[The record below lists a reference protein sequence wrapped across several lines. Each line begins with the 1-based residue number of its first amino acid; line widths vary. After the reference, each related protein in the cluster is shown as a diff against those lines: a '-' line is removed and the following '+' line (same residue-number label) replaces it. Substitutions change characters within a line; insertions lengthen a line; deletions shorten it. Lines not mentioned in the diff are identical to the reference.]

1 MVRSAVLN
9 LLREEL
15 GFPVIA
21 WEPSPELDDLNLGP
35 LNLRS
40 VGARA
45 LAPEKLDET
54 SGRGGENGSEV
65 GGREEIGVRLA
76 GGEGEVG
83 IGGVDEIGSGSSGDR
98 IDLSGDSVA
107 TSDDVSLGGSD
118 DDMESMRQMAAR
130 KRDPAQELMAEAII
144 TIAGHNEIEVNS
156 LLVHGL
162 GKPGVMKPIDGW
174 GYGELGSV
182 NGEAAQQAK
191 EELTDALLRSVNR
204 IENAEP
210 LNQALMTE
218 ERSSGKAGTD
228 VSELKGIEAALSGG
242 VQAES
247 GEFVIEGS
255 ENRYSPDGAWSSGLW
270 ASEDEFSE
278 DEDEDEGSSNRPRAE
293 WSSENLPEGFQHMP
307 PELRERQLQ
316 RLKDAERWRQLEE
329 ELYYL
334 GPYGQRLLYTRRK
347 LKNQGRIVVPKDA
360 LLAWVQGKRK
370 HGRQRR
376 GRVTRQTQA
385 S

>member
-1 MVRSAVLN
+1 VVRSAVLN

-21 WEPSPELDDLNLGP
+21 WEPSPELDDLNLTP
-35 LNLRS
+35 LNLQS

-45 LAPEKLDET
+45 LVPEKLDA
-54 SGRGGENGSEV
+54 GGENSSDI
-65 GGREEIGVRLA
+65 GGREEIGVLLA
-76 GGEGEVG
+76 EGEGEVG
-83 IGGVDEIGSGSSGDR
+83 IGGEDGIGSGSSGDQVV
-98 IDLSGDSVA
+98 LGGDSVA

-118 DDMESMRQMAAR
+118 VISDDDVESMRQVAAR
-130 KRDPAQELMAEAII
+130 KRDPAQELMAEAIT
-144 TIAGHNEIEVNS
+144 TIAGHNEVEVNS

-162 GKPGVMKPIDGW
+162 GKPGVMKPVDGW
-174 GYGELGSV
+174 GYGDLGSV

-204 IENAEP
+204 MENAEP
-210 LNQALMTE
+210 SSPASMME
-218 ERSSGKAGTD
+218 EGSSGKDGAY
-228 VSELKGIEAALSGG
+228 VSGLEGIEAALFGG
-242 VQAES
+242 VQPES
-247 GEFVIEGS
+247 SEFVLEGS

-270 ASEDEFSE
+270 ASEEEFS
-278 DEDEDEGSSNRPRAE
+278 EDEDEGSSNRPRGE

-376 GRVTRQTQA
+376 GRVTRQT
-385 S
+385 STS